1 MNRIPQILLF
11 PARSKSFSLARVAR
25 GAEITEG
32 KSKFMPFASRRF
44 FSPSRRALR
53 PLREIIVFL
62 FLFAA
67 IVPQGAPAQGPP
79 ERKGW
84 EERGGRGMMGPMHP
98 SMMDW
103 ASQLNLTPEQAAK
116 LQDLREAFLR
126 DTLTWRNELLI
137 KRFDLRD
144 LLRNPQSDSQA
155 ILNKQ
160 REISDLEAK
169 IQERGILLQIELRK
183 VLTPEQI
190 KLLPPHGGGMYGTP
204 GMPGR
209 GRGMGREY

>member
-1 MNRIPQILLF
+1 MDRAGRIFLILLF
-11 PARSKSFSLARVAR
+11 FAGFSQTA
-25 GAEITEG
+25 
-32 KSKFMPFASRRF
+32 M
-44 FSPSRRALR
+44 
-53 PLREIIVFL
+53 
-62 FLFAA
+62 
-67 IVPQGAPAQGPP
+67 AQGPP
-79 ERKGW
+79 ERRGW
-84 EERGGRGMMGPMHP
+84 EDRGGRGMMGPMHTP
-98 SMMDW
+98 MMDW
-103 ASQLNLTPEQAAK
+103 ASQLNLTPEQSAK

-144 LLRNPQSDSQA
+144 LLRNPDSEPQT

-160 REISDLEAK
+160 REISDLESK

-190 KLLPPHGGGMYGTP
+190 KLLPPHAGGMYGP
-204 GMPGR
+204 FMMPGR

>member
-1 MNRIPQILLF
+1 MSLKRCKAVLLYSACTSVFSVSSVAKHFFLLLFLLIIIPQGTL
-11 PARSKSFSLARVAR
+11 
-25 GAEITEG
+25 
-32 KSKFMPFASRRF
+32 
-44 FSPSRRALR
+44 
-53 PLREIIVFL
+53 
-62 FLFAA
+62 
-67 IVPQGAPAQGPP
+67 AQGPR

-84 EERGGRGMMGPMHP
+84 EDRGGRGMMGPMHSP
-98 SMMDW
+98 MMDW

-160 REISDLEAK
+160 REISDLESK

-190 KLLPPHGGGMYGTP
+190 KLLPPHAGGMYGP
-204 GMPGR
+204 SMMPGR

>member
-1 MNRIPQILLF
+1 MNRVGKILLLLF
-11 PARSKSFSLARVAR
+11 FLTISPQV
-25 GAEITEG
+25 GA
-32 KSKFMPFASRRF
+32 
-44 FSPSRRALR
+44 
-53 PLREIIVFL
+53 
-62 FLFAA
+62 
-67 IVPQGAPAQGPP
+67 AQGPP

-84 EERGGRGMMGPMHP
+84 EDRGGRGMMGPPHTP
-98 SMMDW
+98 MMDW
-103 ASQLNLTPEQAAK
+103 ASQLNLTPEQSAK

-144 LLRNPQSDSQA
+144 LLRNPDSEPQV
-155 ILNKQ
+155 ILSKQ
-160 REISDLEAK
+160 REISDLESK

-190 KLLPPHGGGMYGTP
+190 KLLPPHAGGMYGP
-204 GMPGR
+204 PMMPGR

>member
-1 MNRIPQILLF
+1 MDRAGRIFLILLF
-11 PARSKSFSLARVAR
+11 FAGFSQMA
-25 GAEITEG
+25 
-32 KSKFMPFASRRF
+32 M
-44 FSPSRRALR
+44 
-53 PLREIIVFL
+53 
-62 FLFAA
+62 
-67 IVPQGAPAQGPP
+67 AQGPP

-84 EERGGRGMMGPMHP
+84 EDRSGRGMTGPMHTP
-98 SMMDW
+98 MMDW
-103 ASQLNLTPEQAAK
+103 ANQLNLTPEQSAK

-144 LLRNPQSDSQA
+144 LLRNPDSEPQA

-160 REISDLEAK
+160 REISDLESK

-190 KLLPPHGGGMYGTP
+190 KLLPPHAGGLYGP
-204 GMPGR
+204 SMMPGR